1 MNTALKN
8 PPKPLKPK
16 KKRQPQKLPKV
27 LSKPD
32 IETFLSG
39 IDTRPTNG
47 IRDKAILLTM
57 YRAGLRVSEVCD
69 LTPYDVLFA
78 DRLITVIDGK
88 GGKDR
93 NVYID
98 DILLKALK
106 SWDKIRPESEYF
118 YCSYSRKSIGNK
130 LDPRR
135 IRQICEELSDYT
147 GVYLHDKNNEKA
159 VHPHT
164 LRHCHAVDL
173 IEEGYGLHEIK
184 DLLGHTNIQTTS
196 VYLSVRNKE
205 LKNKIINRK

>member
-1 MNTALKN
+1 MTTAVATE
-8 PPKPLKPK
+8 K
-16 KKRQPQKLPKV
+16 KKRQPKKLPKV

-39 IDTRPTNG
+39 IDTKSTNG

-57 YRAGLRVSEVCD
+57 YRAGLRVSEVCN
-69 LTPYDVLFA
+69 LTPYDVLF
-78 DRLITVIDGK
+78 DERLITVIDGK

-98 DILLKALK
+98 DILLEALEA
-106 SWDKIRPESEYF
+106 WDKIRPESEYF

-147 GVYLHDKNNEKA
+147 GIYLHDKNNEKA
-159 VHPHT
+159 VNPHVF
-164 LRHCHAVDL
+164 RHTAATEML
-173 IEEGYGLHEIK
+173 EEGVLIHEVQK
-184 DLLGHTNIQTTS
+184 LLGHTNLQTTS
-196 VYLSVRNKE
+196 IYLSVRDEK

>member
-1 MNTALKN
+1 MTAATTE
-8 PPKPLKPK
+8 K
-16 KKRQPQKLPKV
+16 KKKQPKKLPKV
-27 LSKPD
+27 LSKLE
-32 IETFLSG
+32 IEEFFSG
-39 IDTRPTNG
+39 IDIRSTNG

-57 YRAGLRVSEVCD
+57 YRAGLRVSEVCN
-69 LTPYDVLFA
+69 LTPYDVLF
-78 DRLITVIDGK
+78 DERLITVIDGK

-98 DILLKALK
+98 DPLMEALQA
-106 SWDKIRPESEYF
+106 WDAIRPEAKYF

-147 GVYLHDKNNEKA
+147 GIYLHDKNNEKA

-164 LRHCHAVDL
+164 MRHSFAVDL
-173 IEEGYGLHEIK
+173 IEEGYGIHEIK